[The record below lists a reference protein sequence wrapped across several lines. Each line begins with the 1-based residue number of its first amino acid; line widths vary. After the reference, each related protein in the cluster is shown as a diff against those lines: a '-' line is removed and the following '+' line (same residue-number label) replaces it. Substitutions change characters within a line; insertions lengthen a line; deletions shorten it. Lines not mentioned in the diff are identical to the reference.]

1 MFQQNEI
8 KTVRGRDKERKSH
21 SRYYHWFGL
30 WRDLIAGC
38 RLEVAA
44 DYKGR
49 SWLATGSLW
58 RQIIGDLVR
67 FYTTIFI
74 SVLYIDWFFL
84 EAFITM
90 VIRCC
95 KYLLL
100 LQNFFFF
107 SVLNWTARTVHGFQT
122 QTVQMRFIRFTLF
135 LQRTVFEGKR
145 TVLMN
150 RLWLIRPDRTVRSRF
165 QNQGCLFCCSVH
177 SYGNKF

>member
-1 MFQQNEI
+1 MIWRLWYTMDEPVKAVFTSLCITALSNKTKMFQQNEI

-30 WRDLIAGC
+30 WRDLITGC

-49 SWLATGSLW
+49 SWLATGNLW

-84 EAFITM
+84 EVFITM

-100 LQNFFFF
+100 LQFLFFF
-107 SVLNWTARTVHGFQT
+107 TVSWIEPQEPS
-122 QTVQMRFIRFTLF
+122 
-135 LQRTVFEGKR
+135 TVFKPR
-145 TVLMN
+145 
-150 RLWLIRPDRTVRSRF
+150 RF
-165 QNQGCLFCCSVH
+165 KCGSYDLLFFYKERFLKV
-177 SYGNKF
+177 KEPF